1 MLREEGINM
10 AKIIDKTALEAKRFD
25 EIPVGTYFKYFDKLF
40 VKLNGFDDDDGNA
53 FCFDA
58 GKGKGNPTHVDSN
71 VLVTEVD
78 VEIIVKPLGC

>member
-1 MLREEGINM
+1 M
-10 AKIIDKTALEAKRFD
+10 AKIIDKTALESKRFD

-40 VKLNGFDDDDGNA
+40 VKLNDYDGDDDNT

-58 GKGKGNPTHVDSN
+58 GKDKGSPTHIEGN
-71 VLVTEVD
+71 VLVTVVD

>member
-1 MLREEGINM
+1 M
-10 AKIIDKTALEAKRFD
+10 AKIIDMTSLETKRFD

-40 VKLNGFDDDDGNA
+40 VKLNGFDDDDGNT

-58 GKGKGNPTHVDSN
+58 GKDKGNPVHVDGN
-71 VLVTEVD
+71 VLVAVVD

>member
-1 MLREEGINM
+1 M

-25 EIPVGTYFKYFDKLF
+25 EISVGTYFKYFDKLF
-40 VKLNGFDDDDGNA
+40 VKLYDSGHFYDGDDDNT

-58 GKGKGNPTHVDSN
+58 GKGKGNPTHVDAN
-71 VLVTEVD
+71 VLVTVVD